1 MLPDD
6 ARFCHKCGK
15 PQREEPVFEEVQEEE
30 AAPAPPPLPVTTAP
44 PIGWNNGAAVR
55 TGMLTGV
62 LALVF
67 ASLSGRIAPEASI
80 FVLTGAGFFA
90 VYRYRTRTQSEVGI
104 GGGARLGWISGL
116 FGFLLA
122 TLIMGLF
129 ALALTNP
136 DLANEVRE
144 QMKAQ
149 PGRAQEIDQVINI
162 LHEPTKML
170 SSVVAMFAEFTLL
183 PTLGGVLCA
192 KLLERKQSGR
202 A

>member
-1 MLPDD
+1 MLF
-6 ARFCHKCGK
+6 R
-15 PQREEPVFEEVQEEE
+15 
-30 AAPAPPPLPVTTAP
+30 
-44 PIGWNNGAAVR
+44 
-55 TGMLTGV
+55 
-62 LALVF
+62 
-67 ASLSGRIAPEASI
+67 S
-80 FVLTGAGFFA
+80 
-90 VYRYRTRTQSEVGI
+90 
-104 GGGARLGWISGL
+104 RLGWISGL